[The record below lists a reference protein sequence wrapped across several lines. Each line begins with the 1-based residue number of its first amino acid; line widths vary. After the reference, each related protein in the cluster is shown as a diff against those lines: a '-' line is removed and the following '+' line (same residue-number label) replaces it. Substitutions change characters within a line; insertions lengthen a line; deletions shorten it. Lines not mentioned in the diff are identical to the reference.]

1 MNLFNSILE
10 ELSKKIEGA
19 EIYKEEVSLVISRL
33 LNININPDQISIKNG
48 VLFLNVSPTIKSA
61 LLLKK
66 EVLIKELSK
75 FNIKTIV

>member
-10 ELSKKIEGA
+10 ELSKKIKGA
-19 EIYKEEVSLVISRL
+19 EIYKEEVSLVISKL
-33 LNININPDQISIKNG
+33 LNININSDQISIKKG

>member
-10 ELSKKIEGA
+10 ELSKKIKGA

-48 VLFLNVSPTIKSA
+48 TLFLNVSPTIKSA

>member
-10 ELSKKIEGA
+10 ELSKKIKGA

-33 LNININPDQISIKNG
+33 LNININPDQIAIKNG
-48 VLFLNVSPTIKSA
+48 TLFLNVSPTIKSA

-66 EVLIKELSK
+66 EMLIKELSK